1 MSKIIFLILRF
12 SGLPWLFR
20 NLFQKNRVTI
30 LMFHEISRET
40 AEQTFLYLHKKYN
53 VIDLN
58 EYIDACKIKNK
69 ARIPKKAL
77 IITFDDGLV
86 SNYEMLPFIKKYNT
100 PITLFLCSEI
110 INTNRHFWY
119 KHKGLSKPLSYYK
132 ILSNIDRLKA
142 LAKDGFIQDKEYKEA
157 QALSKAQV
165 IEMSK
170 HVNMQSHTKFHPCL
184 PECEFEVAK
193 EEIHESKQKLEDEY
207 GFSINTIAFPNGD
220 YSDRDIE
227 LTKEA
232 GYECA
237 ITVDGGYNT
246 LKSDLFKL
254 KRFSTNDTDN
264 INELIVKSSGL
275 WFFLKSMAG
284 KKQN

>member
-1 MSKIIFLILRF
+1 MSKVIFLILRF

-20 NLFQKNRVTI
+20 NFIQNNKVTI
-30 LMFHEISRET
+30 LMFHEMSRET
-40 AEQTFLYLHKKYN
+40 AEQTFSYLHKKYH
-53 VIDLN
+53 VIHLN
-58 EYIDACKIKNK
+58 EYIDACKTKDK
-69 ARIPKKAL
+69 TRIPKKAL

-86 SNYEMLPFIKKYNT
+86 SNYEMLPTIKKYNT

-132 ILSNIDRLKA
+132 TLSNVDRLKA
-142 LAKDGFIQDKEYKEA
+142 LAKDGFIQDKEYENTH
-157 QALSKAQV
+157 ALSKVQV

-170 HVNMQSHTKFHPCL
+170 HINMQSHTKFHPCL

-193 EEIHESKQKLEDEY
+193 EEIFGSKQKLEDEY
-207 GFSINTIAFPNGD
+207 GFAINTIAFPNGD
-220 YSDRDIE
+220 YSDRDVK

-232 GYECA
+232 GYECS

-246 LKSDLFKL
+246 LNSDLFRL
-254 KRFSTNDTDN
+254 KRFSTNDTADLS
-264 INELIVKSSGL
+264 ELIVKSSGL
-275 WFFLKSMAG
+275 WYFLKSMAG